1 MKTTFTLILL
11 SVMSLFHGKAHAAVN
26 SKLHLNLFDHGN
38 FTVVIDGI
46 RYTNVYQGIDI
57 PNLRAGTHAIRIVE
71 VHGRGR
77 SNRPNGR
84 EVLFDGSLNI
94 PFQSAVFAH
103 LTPNYSLRV
112 SEVKSLAVQP
122 NRGNYRTPN
131 RNRTVVR
138 NNHRGGANHFMIAKR
153 QISQAAFDRNKL
165 EIAKQFARTS
175 RPTSA
180 EVSELMRLMTFDRT
194 KLDFAKYAYAFT
206 IDKQNYRQVNRS
218 FTFDSSVRQLDR
230 FILSQH
236 PQNRPTR
243 RRR

>member
-11 SVMSLFHGKAHAAVN
+11 SVMSLFHGKAQAVVN

-77 SNRPNGR
+77 NNRPNGR

-94 PFQSAVFAH
+94 PFESAVFAH

-112 SEVKSLAVQP
+112 SEIKRLAIQP
-122 NRGNYRTPN
+122 NRGNYRSPN
-131 RNRTVVR
+131 RNRPVVR
-138 NNHRGGANHFMIAKR
+138 NNNRGVNNFMIAKR
-153 QISQAAFDRNKL
+153 QIRQAAFDRNKL
-165 EIAKQFARTS
+165 AIAKQFVRGS

-180 EVSELMRLMTFDRT
+180 EVGELMRLMSFDRT
-194 KLDFAKYAYAFT
+194 KLDLAKFAYAFT
-206 IDKQNYRQVNRS
+206 IDKQNYRLVNRS
-218 FTFDSSVRQLDR
+218 FTFDSSVRQLNR
-230 FILSQH
+230 FLLNQH
-236 PQNRPTR
+236 PQNQRTR